1 MEVIKGQYHIGSQH
15 PKLSSSQLAGFSAPL
30 VARLERITPFLT
42 SSYNSRNLNYIYM
55 LSEAAG
61 LLMILNDT

>member
-15 PKLSSSQLAGFSAPL
+15 PKLSSSQLAGLTSCAK
-30 VARLERITPFLT
+30 RITPFLT

-61 LLMILNDT
+61 LLMILNDA